1 MSMSDPVA
9 DMLTRIRNAQGAGLP
24 AVEMPASTMKAAIA
38 KTLRE
43 EGYIADYSTDD
54 GGDSGHRRLKITLRY
69 YEGKPV
75 ISAIRRVST
84 PGLRVYRGVDDLPV
98 VLGGAGTVIIS
109 TSRGVMSGRQAKAE
123 RHGGEII
130 CVVE

>member
-9 DMLTRIRNAQGAGLP
+9 DMLTRIRNAQGAGL
-24 AVEMPASTMKAAIA
+24 AEVEMPASAMKAAIA
-38 KTLRE
+38 KTLRD
-43 EGYIADYSTDD
+43 EGYIAACATAAGDD
-54 GGDSGHRRLKITLRY
+54 GHRRLKITLRY
-69 YEGKPV
+69 HDGKPV

>member
-9 DMLTRIRNAQGAGLP
+9 DMLTRIRNAQGAGL
-24 AVEMPASTMKAAIA
+24 AEVVMPASAMKAAIA
-38 KTLRE
+38 KTLRD
-43 EGYIADYSTDD
+43 EGYIAGYATDA
-54 GGDSGHRRLKITLRY
+54 GDDGHRRLKITLRY
-69 YEGKPV
+69 HDGKPV

>member
-24 AVEMPASTMKAAIA
+24 EVEMPASTMKAAIA

-43 EGYIADYSTDD
+43 EGYIAGYSTED
-54 GGDSGHRRLKITLRY
+54 GDGGHRRLKITLRY

-84 PGLRVYRGVDDLPV
+84 PGLRVYRSVDDLPV
-98 VLGGAGTVIIS
+98 VLGGAGTVIVS
-109 TSRGVMSGRQAKAE
+109 TSRGVMSGRQARAE

>member
-24 AVEMPASTMKAAIA
+24 EVEMPASTMKAAIA
-38 KTLRE
+38 KTLRD
-43 EGYIADYSTDD
+43 EGYIAGYSTNDGDD
-54 GGDSGHRRLKITLRY
+54 GHRRLKITLRY

-75 ISAIRRVST
+75 IAAIRRVST
-84 PGLRVYRGVDDLPV
+84 PGLRVYRGVDELPV
-98 VLGGAGTVIIS
+98 VLGGAGTVIVS

>member
-9 DMLTRIRNAQGAGLP
+9 DMLTRIRNAQGAGL
-24 AVEMPASTMKAAIA
+24 AEVEMPASAMKAAIA
-38 KTLRE
+38 KTLRD
-43 EGYIADYSTDD
+43 EGYIAAYTTDA
-54 GGDSGHRRLKITLRY
+54 GGDGHLRLKITLRY
-69 YEGKPV
+69 HDGKPV

>member
-24 AVEMPASTMKAAIA
+24 TVEMPASEMKAAIA

-43 EGYIADYSTDD
+43 EGYIADYATGD
-54 GGDSGHRRLKITLRY
+54 GDGGHRRLRITLRY

-75 ISAIRRVST
+75 ISSIRRVST

-98 VLGGAGTVIIS
+98 VLGGAGTVIVS

>member
-24 AVEMPASTMKAAIA
+24 AVEMPASKMKAAIA

-43 EGYIADYSTDD
+43 EGYIADYST
-54 GGDSGHRRLKITLRY
+54 GDSDGGHRRLKITLRY

-75 ISAIRRVST
+75 ISSIRRVSR

-98 VLGGAGTVIIS
+98 VLGGAGTVIIA
-109 TSRGVMSGRQAKAE
+109 TSRGVMSGRQAKAA